1 MEAFWILFYELKDD
15 GLQVIPRGIF
25 SNPSSVRR
33 EGEVTRGVVTT
44 ARALI
49 LSDPSDLPL
58 SKTLHT
64 TPFLLQSDWGAFNV
78 LCPLE
83 MAELVAGDIWYS
95 RGKGEIASAGEQA
108 LLSSYPTLKS
118 PSEYK
123 ISLLLPRPCNSAQE
137 QVKWP

>member
-25 SNPSSVRR
+25 FKIPPSSVRR
-33 EGEVTRGVVTT
+33 EGEITRGVVTT

-64 TPFLLQSDWGAFNV
+64 TPFLFQSDWGAFNV
-78 LCPLE
+78 PCPLE
-83 MAELVAGDIWYS
+83 IAELVAGDIWYS

-108 LLSSYPTLKS
+108 LLAS
-118 PSEYK
+118 
-123 ISLLLPRPCNSAQE
+123 
-137 QVKWP
+137 